1 MRPAPSPHWETQA
14 GTPLMSE
21 AVQIF
26 AEPELEFR
34 YHQAVSDPR
43 DGLSIFGAFDTDE
56 ASHPKN
62 LSYALVGT
70 PGGIEAFRTFVARL
84 RQPAFSGNLDSALW
98 PTYPGFDAAFDC
110 ALPATPSLDRAIDE
124 AQLLA
129 EVVQKDE
136 HMRAGAVVDRYMA
149 AIDLIKR
156 RDEPVDVVVCVVPEV
171 VYRNCRPLS
180 RVPSGTGERL
190 RPADRRARQGG
201 QTGLFDTTDPA
212 VFQYSVD
219 FRRQIKARAMAQQLP
234 IQIMRET
241 TLRPSD
247 AYTFGERRLT
257 PLCDRAWNLSVALFY
272 KAGGRPWRLSTAR
285 PGVCYLG
292 LAYRRKDPTSDSPV
306 AACAAQMFLDTG
318 DGIVFMGEF
327 GPWYSPQR
335 RQFHLSYEGAHD
347 LLAGALKTY
356 ADLGGQPLTELFLHS
371 RSGIDRN
378 EFAGFASAC
387 PKNIRLIG
395 VRVRQER
402 LDVRLYREG
411 HLPVVRGTYWPI
423 SNHSAYLWT
432 TGFKPRLGTY
442 DGWETPL
449 PLQIDIQHGDADLH
463 QVASDI
469 FGLTKLN
476 YNACRLGEVEP
487 VTVGFS
493 DAVGEI
499 LVSNPNIKERS
510 AKFKFYI

>member
-1 MRPAPSPHWETQA
+1 MR
-14 GTPLMSE
+14 E

-26 AEPELEFR
+26 SEPELEFR
-34 YHQAVSDPR
+34 YGQAVSDPR

-62 LSYALVGT
+62 LSYAVVGT
-70 PGGIEAFRTFVARL
+70 PGGIAAFKAFAARIGE
-84 RQPAFSGNLDSALW
+84 PAFPGRDLDPALW
-98 PTYPGFDAAFDC
+98 PMFPGFEAAFAC
-110 ALPATPSLDRAIDE
+110 TLPTPTLERAIDE
-124 AQLLA
+124 SQLRA
-129 EVVQKDE
+129 DAMQRDE
-136 HMRAGAVVDRYMA
+136 HKRAGAVVDRYMS
-149 AIDLIKR
+149 AIELIKR
-156 RDEPVDVVVCVVPEV
+156 RDEPVDVVICVVPDIV
-171 VYRNCRPLS
+171 HQNCRPLS
-180 RVPSGTGERL
+180 RVPGGTGERL
-190 RPADRRARQGG
+190 RPADRQARQAG
-201 QTGLFDTTDPA
+201 QTGLFDPIDPA

-219 FRRQIKARAMAQQLP
+219 FRRQIKARAMVHELP
-234 IQIMRET
+234 IQIVRES
-241 TLRPSD
+241 TLTLNDS
-247 AYTFGERRLT
+247 YTFGERRLT
-257 PLCDRAWNLSVALFY
+257 PLCDRAWNLSVALYY
-272 KAGGRPWRLSTAR
+272 KAGGKPWRLRAAR

-292 LAYRRKDPTSDSPV
+292 LAYRRRDPTSRSPV

-327 GPWYSPQR
+327 GPWYSPER
-335 RQFHLSYEGAHD
+335 KQFHLSYDGARD

-356 ADLGGQPLTELFLHS
+356 ADLGGQPLSELFLHC
-371 RSGIDRN
+371 RSGIDLD

-387 PKNIRLIG
+387 PAGIRLIG

-402 LDVRLYREG
+402 LNVRLYREG
-411 HLPVVRGTYWPI
+411 RLPVVRGTYWPI
-423 SNHSAYLWT
+423 AERTAYLWS

-449 PLQIDIQHGDADLH
+449 PLQIDIQHGDADVD

-499 LVSNPNIKERS
+499 LVSNPNVKARS
-510 AKFKFYI
+510 PKFKFYI